1 MSHLGVLATPSV
13 VTENVTNQIFHGFG
27 SAGGVISGNGEGF
40 RPSVGKHC
48 IDLHQR
54 LIPHGVHFVPGPD
67 ECTLCA
73 CDDGEPKWCKAVLC
87 SPPQDCKSFRV
98 GNSCCDFICLDDSL
112 NNNGGPNT
120 GGPYLSRPVEI
131 ANFVP
136 KVVIAAVTAMLSLSL
151 LFFLIHRLRQ
161 RHIQG
166 RLNSARARRS
176 TQMCDECDDTRS
188 LDFSNDFFE
197 HRMNSPHLYPPQ
209 YLAWWKPPSSY
220 FPPRGEA
227 PPPYE
232 EAMMATTSI
241 GGGGAITTNLPV
253 PSYNNNNLQNQNN
266 NNNLRGS
273 SENGLL
279 SDMPIIVPPPVLPP
293 GPVASQ
299 SHRSPAIQR
308 LASAIAS
315 SAGAFPKS
323 IGSGGACATTV
334 ITSSSSSSSSAV
346 VAANNIPKHAKDH
359 LLQQQ
364 PSVHLHNHHHQEG
377 EQEGARLS
385 PSSSALSSKRSSPK
399 LKSESSKVNKHKS
412 SKNQNHQEPQPGP
425 SGNSG
430 GSDHLDASS
439 SPRAF
444 KIKPP
449 QHGPAPPPYED
460 AIYSLHPSNSV
471 APPPPPSS
479 GAAHGRDFYRH
490 SLTLPPRRYLDSPS
504 QPQHHLV
511 VAAGYPSVVI
521 RTGGS
526 SQGHLSLFPSE
537 NHSHRSNNSSGQH
550 QHHHH
555 NQRYSLQFP
564 VSVGEMGGDD
574 DGRGGDWSSSSSTLS
589 LSTTPNSPVGRA
601 PSELS
606 SSSESS
612 VSESHSHPPPPPP
625 APSSGPSSSSNN
637 SSRA

>member
-1 MSHLGVLATPSV
+1 MMLKIIMTLHLGVLATPLLA
-13 VTENVTNQIFHGFG
+13 ENATHQIFHGFG
-27 SAGGVISGNGEGF
+27 AVNGGVTGQASGGQTGGGL
-40 RPSVGKHC
+40 RPSLGKHC

-112 NNNGGPNT
+112 NNNGPNT

-241 GGGGAITTNLPV
+241 GGGAISNLTVAVPL
-253 PSYNNNNLQNQNN
+253 PSYNNNNLQNNN
-266 NNNLRGS
+266 NTQS
-273 SENGLL
+273 SGGLL
-279 SDMPIIVPPPVLPP
+279 SDIPIIVPPP
-293 GPVASQ
+293 GPVQA
-299 SHRSPAIQR
+299 HNRSPAIQR
-308 LASAIAS
+308 LASAIANTSAS
-315 SAGAFPKS
+315 SSSKP
-323 IGSGGACATTV
+323 ACTTTV
-334 ITSSSSSSSSAV
+334 ITSASAKNAKESQNQAGGGLENGADAAEGAASSSSSS
-346 VAANNIPKHAKDH
+346 PKTKSD
-359 LLQQQ
+359 
-364 PSVHLHNHHHQEG
+364 
-377 EQEGARLS
+377 
-385 PSSSALSSKRSSPK
+385 SSKQK
-399 LKSESSKVNKHKS
+399 QKS
-412 SKNQNHQEPQPGP
+412 SKSHHNHNSTNHHEPRAGT
-425 SGNSG
+425 SRGEVT
-430 GSDHLDASS
+430 DSS
-439 SPRAF
+439 SSRQF
-444 KIKPP
+444 RIKPP
-449 QHGPAPPPYED
+449 QHGPAPPTYED
-460 AIYSLHPSNSV
+460 AIYSLHP
-471 APPPPPSS
+471 APPPAPQPVT
-479 GAAHGRDFYRH
+479 GRDHYRH
-490 SLTLPPRRYLDSPS
+490 SLTLPPRRYLENPT
-504 QPQHHLV
+504 QTHQHLV

-521 RTGGS
+521 RGGGCNNGS
-526 SQGHLSLFPSE
+526 SQGHLSLFPE
-537 NHSHRSNNSSGQH
+537 HNSSSGGNCH
-550 QHHHH
+550 NH

-564 VSVGEMGGDD
+564 VGCDL
-574 DGRGGDWSSSSSTLS
+574 GRRAEDSGDWSSSSSTLS
-589 LSTTPNSPVGRA
+589 LSTTPNSPVGRP
-601 PSELS
+601 PSS

-625 APSSGPSSSSNN
+625 APSSTSNN